1 MRKLYIFIA
10 FMAANS
16 TAYSQKMDN
25 VWLLGAQLQVNALAN
40 TNILTF
46 DDSLVITNQLR
57 ATSMHSTNASISDSL
72 GNLLFYTNG
81 CYIAD
86 RNGDMVINSDSLNP
100 GLVYELSC
108 VEETKG
114 YASSSSALFL
124 KHPTQANLIYLFHIA
139 NFFQITPILAGHKER
154 LYYTVIDASANN
166 GLGSVLSKNNLIL
179 KDTIQYEGIHAVRH
193 ANGRDWWLI
202 LGKQYSNQ
210 YWTVLFS
217 DKGLKIEDQAIGV
230 PVTFDSFGNF
240 VFSPDGSKLA
250 RYNPRDDLHIFD
262 FDRCTGLLSNP
273 VHFQMTNN
281 ADNKLGGGTAFSA
294 DGHYLYVSDELR
306 LWQFDMWAS
315 DPTATLTK
323 IADRELNGPCALGY
337 TITWL
342 ELGPDGRIYG
352 APASGQQCM
361 HRVARPERGGEA
373 CEFVQSYYKLT
384 TPHQYMPHFPNYR
397 LGPVDGS
404 ACDTLGI
411 DNHPLSNWR
420 YDRAG
425 GYGVDFTSVS
435 WYVPTAWTWDFGD
448 GSGSAE
454 RNPSH
459 FYTAAGP
466 YEVCLT
472 VSNAY
477 GADTKCKTVWVGSSD
492 TGEAPAPGEGLR
504 FYPNPTTGMLTWSGA
519 ALSAVRLYNAQG
531 RLALEASVTGRQ
543 MIDLASLPD
552 GMYLMQSYGIQGEV
566 LDVQKVS
573 LLKR

>member
-1 MRKLYIFIA
+1 MKKATIILGLLVKASLLFAQKEDSNWQFGTNNAIYTNRLHFSDSTTLETIERTIPYRNCNA
-10 FMAANS
+10 F
-16 TAYSQKMDN
+16 
-25 VWLLGAQLQVNALAN
+25 
-40 TNILTF
+40 
-46 DDSLVITNQLR
+46 
-57 ATSMHSTNASISDSL
+57 ISDSL
-72 GNLLFYTNG
+72 GKLQFSTNG
-81 CYIAD
+81 CYLAD
-86 RNGDMVINSDSLNP
+86 RNGDLVVNGDSLNP
-100 GLVYELSC
+100 GLLYDLKC
-108 VEETKG
+108 VQDMDG
-114 YASSSSALFL
+114 YSTSSSAMFL
-124 KHPTQANLIYLFHIA
+124 RHPTDAQLVYLFHIA
-139 NFFQITPILAGHKER
+139 SFFQITPVATGHKQR
-154 LYYTVIDASANN
+154 LYYTVIDATANG
-166 GLGSVLSKNNLIL
+166 GLGEVLSKNNLIL
-179 KDTIQYEGIHAVRH
+179 LDSIQFEGIHGVRH
-193 ANGRDWWLI
+193 ANGRDWWI
-202 LGKQYSNQ
+202 FLGKMQTNR

-217 DKGLKIEDQAIGV
+217 DKGLELREQAVGT
-230 PVTFDSFGNF
+230 PVFKDGIANF

-250 RYNPRDDLHIFD
+250 RYNPKDDLRLFD

-273 VHFQMTNN
+273 VHFQMTND
-281 ADNKLGGGTAFSA
+281 ADNQLGGGTAFSA
-294 DGHYLYVSDELR
+294 DGRYLYVSDVFR

-315 DPTATLTK
+315 DLEAGLTK

-337 TITWL
+337 SITWL

-352 APASGQQCM
+352 VPGSGQQCM

-373 CEFVQSYYKLT
+373 CEFVQSYYKLAN
-384 TPHQYMPHFPNYR
+384 PHQNMPHFPNYR

-435 WYVPTAWTWDFGD
+435 WYAPTAWTWDFGD

-477 GADTKCKTVWVGSSD
+477 GADTKCKTIWVGSSD

-504 FYPNPTTGMLTWSGA
+504 FYPNPSTGIVRWEGTDLSYVRVFNLQGA
-519 ALSAVRLYNAQG
+519 AVAEISALNRQLDLGQLANGLYLLQPFD
-531 RLALEASVTGRQ
+531 TGGK
-543 MIDLASLPD
+543 A
-552 GMYLMQSYGIQGEV
+552 
-566 LDVQKVS
+566 LDVQKIN
-573 LLKR
+573 LLKH